1 MTSGDELPQQ
11 TTDATT
17 STGANGIR
25 NFTFAALTAV
35 FIALCV
41 VLAVPFLS
49 AISWGVALAIIALPL
64 HRWLERHLKSPTLAA
79 VISTA
84 VVAGVILGTGAFVVY
99 QLGREAAAAVGRAQV
114 AMGETGIREKMDE
127 HPSLSKVTAWMDR
140 VGLDTEN
147 EIRKV
152 VGQYAQGMSSLA
164 SGSFES
170 AAQFM
175 AAAFILFYVLR
186 DRNKFIDGVRGLL
199 PLAKSET
206 DHVLKNAA
214 DSVHANLYAT
224 SITSIIDAS
233 SMGLLFWWIGLPAAV
248 LWASVMFVLS
258 FLPVVGAGFV
268 WIPAAVYLVM
278 TGKMLSGLAV
288 LALGVVLFFI
298 VDNFGYARLAG
309 QRMKMHE
316 VPALLSF
323 FGGLA
328 IFGMSGMVL
337 GPAILAV
344 TLAFLDVWKRRLA
357 GERVPSGV
365 VLTSDTVS
373 N

>member
-1 MTSGDELPQQ
+1 MTSGGELPQK

-25 NFTFAALTAV
+25 NFTFGVLTAI

-64 HRWLERHLKSPTLAA
+64 HRWLERHLNSPGFAA
-79 VISTA
+79 VISTT
-84 VVAGVILGTGAFVVY
+84 VVATVILATGAFVVY
-99 QLGREAAAAVGRAQV
+99 QLGREAAAAAQRAQA
-114 AMGETGIREKMDE
+114 AMGKSGIREKLDE
-127 HPSLSKVTAWMDR
+127 HPSLSTVTAWMDR
-140 VGLDTEN
+140 AGLDAEN

-152 VGQYAQGMSSLA
+152 LGQYAQGMSSLA
-164 SGSFES
+164 SGSLES

-175 AAAFILFYVLR
+175 AAVFILFYVLR
-186 DRNKFIDGVRGLL
+186 DRNKFVDGVRGLL
-199 PLAKSET
+199 PLTRSEA
-206 DHVLKNAA
+206 DHVLTNAA

-224 SITSIIDAS
+224 MVTSIIDAG
-233 SMGLLFWWIGLPAAV
+233 SMGLLFWFIGLPAAI
-248 LWASVMFVLS
+248 LWASVMFILS

-278 TGKMLSGLAV
+278 TGKLLAGLAV

-298 VDNFGYARLAG
+298 VDNFAYARLAG

-328 IFGMSGMVL
+328 IFGMAGMVL

-357 GERVPSGV
+357 GERMSGGV

-373 N
+373 T